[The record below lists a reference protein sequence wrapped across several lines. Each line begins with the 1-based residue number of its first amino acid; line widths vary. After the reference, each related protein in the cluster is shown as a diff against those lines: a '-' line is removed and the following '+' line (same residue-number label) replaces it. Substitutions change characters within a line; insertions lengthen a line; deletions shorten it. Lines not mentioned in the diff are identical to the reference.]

1 MSTSNYQNKNPL
13 GKLLRIAVCFLVAL
27 LLNFNLQAQTTVQIG
42 TGNTFPSNTLYSPV
56 YRFSA
61 TSTTTH
67 CRGNILYTA
76 AEMSAAGIPAG
87 ATITKIAFNKGNTA
101 NFVTPA
107 SNYNMLMANT
117 SNTSL
122 ASGLAWTSILNTHN
136 QVFQSSSFN
145 IPNTIG
151 WVDWVLT
158 TPFNYT
164 GGALEIAYEM
174 QMTGNGGATDKFLWE
189 YSGTSGSSASLIVGA
204 TGSSYPA
211 TLTGAVADYKNR
223 PNIQITFT
231 SGPCT
236 VPPTPGS
243 ASAAPSSGLCLGNNV
258 VLSLTGNSLGTG
270 QTYQWQEST
279 TIGGPYTNIG
289 ASSNSSVLNILASTT
304 KYYQCEVTCSGNSQL
319 STPVLVTVN
328 PSFPGGNY
336 TINSAL
342 PTSGSNFQTFNDFKN
357 ALNCGIAGAIVV
369 NVVAG
374 SGPYNEQVEFGEITG
389 VSSVNTITINGNGNV
404 LTYGATVSTAPGT
417 LVLNGTDYMTVNNL
431 TVEGTGTTYALVCHL
446 WNNAD
451 NNTFSNCTFNAP
463 VNGTS
468 TSMVPFS
475 ISGSATSGTA
485 SGNSGINNVI
495 TGCTMFSGYYNTAI
509 VGNSSLPSTGNQ
521 VINCN
526 ILDQYNYATYFLYQN
541 GLVFRGNTLSRP
553 TRTNLSTYYGIYLS
567 TGNTNA
573 LVERNKIRNTFA
585 TNPTSTSIQYSIY
598 CTIDATLG
606 NENKFSNNVISDIN
620 SNGTVYGFYMS
631 GSDYWKAYHN
641 TISLDD
647 ASSTATGTTY
657 GFYCTGSL
665 AYDVRN
671 NIVSISRGGTGTK
684 YDVYYSNPSA
694 ATSDY
699 NDLYMNASA
708 GTNNIGY
715 NGTAY
720 TTLAAWQSGSGKDA
734 NSVSV
739 DPLYVAPGTYD
750 YTPSNGLVN
759 DAGTPVGVT
768 DDINGAPRSLTSP
781 DMGAYEFSLG
791 GLDAG
796 ITWFTPTSPSSPG
809 LKTIT
814 VNIDN
819 TQAQTINS
827 IQLSYSDGGAPV
839 VQTFTGLGLTSG
851 NNTNLSFTTQYNL
864 VSSVTMT
871 VNILAVNGGADATS
885 GNNTDS
891 YYLCLAPSGTYTI
904 NSALPTSGS
913 NFQTFD
919 DAIQALSCGITG
931 PVVFNVVA
939 GSGPYN
945 EQVVIPEISGASS
958 VNTIT
963 FNGNGN
969 TLSFNGVV
977 SNPNT
982 LALNGADYITFDS
995 LNIEATNGTY
1005 GIACHLYGGADSNT
1019 FSKCTFTTSITGT
1032 TTVLAALVVNGSATT
1047 STTTGLSGSGNVFSD
1062 CEMIGGYYGTVITGL
1077 TTSPYNLDNQIINS
1091 TIRDFYFY
1099 GIYHSYCRNTIVSN
1113 NIIERPNR
1121 ASTSTTYGIY
1131 MSTSS
1136 YNILVEKNRIRKLFD
1151 AIPSSTSTAYC
1162 MYNTA
1167 SGAAGFENKWINN
1180 LVYDIESS
1188 GALYGLYCPSYNYVH
1203 IYHNT
1208 ISFDD
1213 AGATGTTSTYGIY
1226 AYGTS
1231 TEVKNNIISITRGGT
1246 GTKYCL
1252 YFGTNTAVASNNNDL
1267 YINAPS
1273 GSNNIGYSSGAH
1285 ATFANWQAANGGAWD
1300 QNSQSVNPNFAN
1312 IALENYKPTNV
1323 ALDNIGAALGVTD
1336 DITGAL
1342 RNMTTPDPG
1351 AYEFAAAN
1359 KDIGVSAFIG
1369 PNPDGCFTNAETIV
1383 VEIKNFGVQN
1393 LDFSIDP
1400 VTVNCVITGPV
1411 NTTVSA
1417 TLSSGTL
1424 ASGATM
1430 NVSLAPTV
1438 DGTANGTY
1446 TLNASTSMTS
1456 DGNSSNDAFPAVTL
1470 TVGPVAGTASS
1481 SVSNL
1486 CVSGDPVL
1494 SLNGPYGGDIQWQ
1507 QSTVSATGPWTNVGT
1522 NDSTYTPGTV
1532 TQSTWYQALTVCNS
1546 NTATSNVVAV
1556 TVNNPQINSLVPG
1569 TRCGYGPVTL
1579 GINANMGTTGN
1590 WYTNS
1595 SGGTPIATG
1604 TTYTTP
1610 NLNTTTT
1617 YYVSPSSGGANGL
1630 TIPGDGDWD
1639 HVTSSGSYQ
1648 TTLITGSFMI
1658 LTVTQPFTLES
1669 FDIYPSAALGT
1680 AFGIEARTT
1689 SASGPMFESYS
1700 GNTTVVNSGTPTV
1713 AQTVNVNW
1721 VLPIGTYYIGF
1732 VGTNPNSWRSGSATH
1747 SLPWVL
1753 PGYASLDYDLTPNY
1767 QYYFYNLKISTGCE
1781 GVRVPITATVT
1792 APPALSVTTPDPTL
1806 CPGGTTTVNVSSIND
1821 PSYTYSWT
1829 SNPSGFTASGTGPHN
1844 VSPTITT
1851 QYIVTAT
1858 DNTVGPNAGC
1868 VAVDSVEIVTGATLT
1883 AGTVTSSD
1891 TAFCVDG
1898 IPTLSV
1904 TGADGGTIQWQ
1915 QSTVS
1920 ASGPWTNV
1928 GTDDVVYAPGSVTQT
1943 TWYQVM
1949 VHCQSSQVY
1958 SNVVQVTVNNPQI
1971 SNSNGDTRCGPG
1983 TVTLSAT
1990 PSSGTVNWFTQPTGG
2005 TAIATGNT
2013 YSPNI
2018 SSTTTYYASAST
2030 GGGTESAARPTYLTT
2045 ANTRGNGWGLVFDVV
2060 NSPIVLQS
2068 VTVYSVTTG
2077 GTMSVDLTDNN
2088 GVVLQT
2094 AGPFTYPAGSV
2105 SSPVPVVLPVNFT
2118 VPVGTG
2124 YRILSASTSGGNLI
2138 RETTGISGTWPYTS
2152 ASSNVV
2158 VTSGYIS
2165 GVTTSTYYWFY
2176 DWQVSA
2182 GCEGTRVPVVATV
2195 NPSPVVNIS
2204 VQYPTICTGQSAT
2217 LTATSSN
2224 PDYTYNWTPGGSG
2237 ASIVVAPG
2245 TTTTYTLNA
2254 IDNTA
2259 GPYSQCTA
2267 IATQL
2272 VSVVSANPPIPIAN
2286 SGGDVCLGNDIF
2298 LSGDNAEPGQM
2309 SGNTYFWTGPNSF
2322 TSSLQYP
2329 SISNPGVTYSGIYNV
2344 IVTNQYG
2351 CTESA
2356 STSLNVNPNP
2366 SVTIDS
2372 VVNVSCAGGSDGII
2386 YVTAS
2391 GGLAP
2396 YSFTSDFVNF
2406 NSTGVMSNLPTGAS
2420 TVYIADGNACQA
2432 QVVGNLTA
2440 ISTAP
2445 PSQSVVVTPTII
2457 GMPAYACAGTTAN
2470 LSIPAVA
2477 GATKY
2482 IWDGPFGTFFNG
2494 NPMNQS
2500 PYTTTTPNVQ
2510 ITFSSST
2517 SSFVSIG
2524 VQAAN
2529 GCGASLRKIQKV
2541 RYQISTPKEITGA
2554 TTMCANTNGTYTIAP
2569 VTDATGYQWMI
2580 TGNATVVPS
2589 GTSVTVFFGPS
2600 WNGGNL
2606 CVAAKTPC
2614 YTTAYKCM
2622 YISKSASALNAITGP
2637 LSSCPNEVQTF
2648 SITPCTGAASYNWTL
2663 PAGATGSSSTNSIT
2677 ATFGP
2682 TFTQGGNICVSVT
2695 SICGVTSAPKC
2706 RTVAQ
2711 GLPSVPTS
2719 ISGITNGL
2727 CNQSVNY
2734 TVPSSPGVTYN
2745 WTAPGTI
2752 SGNGNSSVN
2761 VTYGAFTT
2769 GQLCVTASNS
2779 CGTSA
2784 SRCIPLKGSPNSP
2797 IGLTAIPASWC
2808 ANTQGIEFTADL
2820 GNTTG
2825 SYTLSWGYPSSPTAT
2840 YVAGGGNSNALT
2852 LDWGTGNGSVV
2863 VNASNGCGTGS
2874 KAFAVT
2880 IGCKEG
2886 ELASAN
2892 KLNVYPNPTA
2902 GVLNVEYTAEKGTAQ
2917 VTVLDL
2923 SGRVVMTQTHAN
2935 AAGQNTLQ
2943 LDLSKV
2949 AKGAYM
2955 LNVQTNGSNNQVRVV
2970 VE

>member
-1 MSTSNYQNKNPL
+1 MS
-13 GKLLRIAVCFLVAL
+13 FLIAL
-27 LLNFNLQAQTTVQIG
+27 LFAFNVQAQTTVTIG
-42 TGNTFPSNTLYSPV
+42 AGSQSGTQSNSASGDCGPMYRSTNSSNFVYSRHHYLFTQSEIAV
-56 YRFSA
+56 
-61 TSTTTH
+61 
-67 CRGNILYTA
+67 
-76 AEMSAAGIPAG
+76 AGIPSG
-87 ATITKIAFNKGNTA
+87 NQITK
-101 NFVTPA
+101 
-107 SNYNMLMANT
+107 
-117 SNTSL
+117 
-122 ASGLAWTSILNTHN
+122 LAWFN
-136 QVFQSSSFN
+136 QNGAGTNSPCVFQVWMKNSSLTDVGAGGQLWSN
-145 IPNTIG
+145 LTSGSTLVYNNSAHTVPATVG
-151 WVDWVLT
+151 WHDVVLS
-158 TPFNYT
+158 TPFTYT
-164 GGALEIAYEM
+164 GGAIEISV
-174 QMTGNGGATDKFLWE
+174 NFDI
-189 YSGTSGSSASLIVGA
+189 SSGSSPYTTAGFSWNKDPISGRTLSYV
-204 TGSSYPA
+204 GSSAPGT
-211 TLTGAVADYKNR
+211 TL
-223 PNIQITFT
+223 PNLRTVRAQIQMTYQ
-231 SGPCT
+231 SGVPCT
-236 VPPTPGS
+236 VPPTPGV
-243 ASAAPSSGLCLGNNV
+243 AAAAPSSGLCLGNNV

-289 ASSNSSVLNILASTT
+289 ASSNSSVLNILASST
-304 KYYQCEVTCSGNSQL
+304 KYYQCEVTCSGNSQI

-342 PTSGSNFQTFNDFKN
+342 PTGGSNFQTFNDFKN

-431 TVEGTGTTYALVCHL
+431 TVEGTGATYALVCHL
-446 WNNAD
+446 WNDAD

-463 VNGTS
+463 ANGTS
-468 TSMVPFS
+468 TTMVPFS
-475 ISGSATSGTA
+475 ISGSATSGTT
-485 SGNSGINNVI
+485 SGNSGINNII
-495 TGCTMFSGYYNTAI
+495 TGCTMFSGYYNTTI
-509 VGNSSLPSTGNQ
+509 VGNSSTPATGNQ

-526 ILDQYNYATYFLYQN
+526 ILDQYFYGIYCLYQD
-541 GLVFRGNTLSRP
+541 GVVIRGNTLSRP
-553 TRTNLSTYYGIYLS
+553 TRTSLSTYYGIYIS
-567 TGNTNA
+567 TGNSNV
-573 LVERNKIRNTFA
+573 LVEKNKIRNTFA
-585 TNPTSTSIQYSIY
+585 TNPASTSIQYSIY
-598 CTIDATLG
+598 CTVDASIG
-606 NENKFSNNVISDIN
+606 NENKFYNNLISDIN

-631 GSDYWKAYHN
+631 GSDYWQAYHN

-657 GFYCTGSL
+657 GFYCTGTL
-665 AYDVRN
+665 GYDIKN
-671 NIVSISRGGTGTK
+671 NIVTISRGGTGTK
-684 YDVYYSNPSA
+684 YNVYYSNPAA

-699 NDLYMNASA
+699 NDLYMNAA
-708 GTNNIGY
+708 TGTNYIGY
-715 NGTAY
+715 NGSAHA
-720 TTLAAWQSGSGKDA
+720 TLAAWQSASGKDA
-734 NSVSV
+734 NSISE

-750 YTPSNGLVN
+750 YTPNNGLVN
-759 DAGTPVGVT
+759 DEGTPVGVT

-781 DMGAYEFSLG
+781 DLGAYEFSLG

-796 ITWFTPTSPSSPG
+796 ITWFTPTSPTSPG

-827 IQLSYSDGGAPV
+827 IQLSYSDGGPAV
-839 VQTFTGLGLTSG
+839 IQTFTGLGLTSG

-864 VSSVTMT
+864 TSSVTMT
-871 VNILAVNGGADATS
+871 VNILAVNGGVDATP

-913 NFQTFD
+913 NYQTFT
-919 DAIQALSCGITG
+919 DAVQALSCGITG

-945 EQVVIPEISGASS
+945 EQIIIPEISGASS

-969 TLSFNGVV
+969 TLTFSGNVG
-977 SNPNT
+977 NPNT
-982 LALNGADYITFDS
+982 LALNGADFMIFDS
-995 LNIEATNGTY
+995 LNIEATNSTNY
-1005 GIACHLYGGADSNT
+1005 AIACHLYSGADSNT
-1019 FSKCTFTTSITGT
+1019 FTKCSFISTITGSS
-1032 TTVLAALVVNGSATT
+1032 TVMAAFVINGSSANATG
-1047 STTTGLSGSGNVFSD
+1047 TGNSGNGNIVD
-1062 CEMIGGYYGTVITGL
+1062 GCEMIGGYYNTVISGS
-1077 TTSPYNLDNQIINS
+1077 TTSPFNEGNQILNS
-1091 TIRDFYFY
+1091 TVQDFYSY
-1099 GIYHSYCRNTIVSN
+1099 GIYNTYARGTIVRN
-1113 NIIERPNR
+1113 NIVERPNR
-1121 ASTSTTYGIY
+1121 TNSGTAYCIY
-1131 MSTSS
+1131 MSSSS
-1136 YNILVEKNRIRKLFD
+1136 YNVTVEKNRIRRIFD
-1151 AIPSSTSTAYC
+1151 AQTSSTSTAYC
-1162 MYNTA
+1162 MYNGA

-1188 GALYGLYCPSYNYVH
+1188 GSLYGMYCPSYNFVH
-1203 IYHNT
+1203 VYHNT

-1213 AGATGTTSTYGIY
+1213 ATASGTTSTYGIY

-1252 YFGTNTAVASNNNDL
+1252 YFSTNTAVVSNNNDL
-1267 YINAPS
+1267 YMNAPT

-1300 QNSQSVNPNFAN
+1300 QNSQNVDPSFAN
-1312 IALENYKPTNV
+1312 IALDDYKPTNV
-1323 ALDNIGAALGVTD
+1323 SINDIGAPLGVTD
-1336 DITGAL
+1336 DIAGAL
-1342 RNMTTPDPG
+1342 RSVSTPDPG
-1351 AYEFAAAN
+1351 AYEFTVAA
-1359 KDIGVSAFIG
+1359 KDVGVTAFVG
-1369 PNPDGCFTNAETIV
+1369 PNPDGCFTNAETIE
-1383 VEIKNFGVQN
+1383 VEIKNLGVQTI
-1393 LDFSIDP
+1393 DFSVDP

-1430 NVSLAPTV
+1430 NVSLSPTV

-1446 TLNASTSMTS
+1446 TLNASTSMVS
-1456 DGNSSNDAFPAVTL
+1456 DGNNTNDALPAISI
-1470 TVGPVAGTASS
+1470 TVGPIAGVASI
-1481 SVSNL
+1481 SVSSL
-1486 CVSGDPVL
+1486 CISGDPVL
-1494 SLNGPYGGDIQWQ
+1494 SLTGHYGGDIQWQ
-1507 QSTVSATGPWTNVGT
+1507 ESTVSATGPWTNVGT

-1546 NTATSNVVAV
+1546 NTTTSNVVAV
-1556 TVNNPQINSLVPG
+1556 TVNNPQILSTAG
-1569 TRCGYGPVTL
+1569 DTRCGLGSVTL
-1579 GINANMGTTGN
+1579 SATPSSGTIN
-1590 WYTNS
+1590 WYDVPT
-1595 SGGTPIATG
+1595 GGTSIATG
-1604 TTYTTP
+1604 NTYSPTVSA
-1610 NLNTTTT
+1610 TTT
-1617 YYVSPSSGGANGL
+1617 YYAAASEGGGVVSVGAPNNG
-1630 TIPGDGDWD
+1630 
-1639 HVTSSGSYQ
+1639 Q
-1648 TTLITGSFMI
+1648 TTGYTLEAGLFFDVATAFTLQGVYVYPVGTGAGTVDIALKNSADVNILTTTVNLVGAAAPGIKTFVPLNWNISPGVNYSLVMLQRTGSVASLVRDPAANITGGGFPFSISGI
-1658 LTVTQPFTLES
+1658 LSITS
-1669 FDIYPSAALGT
+1669 GKCCPSASS
-1680 AFGIEARTT
+1680 T
-1689 SASGPMFESYS
+1689 SY
-1700 GNTTVVNSGTPTV
+1700 
-1713 AQTVNVNW
+1713 
-1721 VLPIGTYYIGF
+1721 
-1732 VGTNPNSWRSGSATH
+1732 
-1747 SLPWVL
+1747 
-1753 PGYASLDYDLTPNY
+1753 
-1767 QYYFYNLKISTGCE
+1767 YYFYDWQVVTGCE
-1781 GVRVPITATVT
+1781 GTRVPVTATVT
-1792 APPALSVTTPDPTL
+1792 PPPTINVNTIDPAV
-1806 CPGGTTTVNVSSIND
+1806 CPGSSTSVYVNSTND
-1821 PSYTYSWT
+1821 PDYTYSWT
-1829 SNPSGFTASGTGPHN
+1829 SNPSGFTASGAGPHS
-1844 VSPTITT
+1844 VSPIVTT

-1868 VAVDSVEIVTGATLT
+1868 VAVDSVEVITGATLT
-1883 AGTVTSSD
+1883 AGTVASSD

-1904 TGADGGTIQWQ
+1904 TGADGGAIQWQ

-1920 ASGPWTNV
+1920 ATGPWTNV
-1928 GTDDVVYAPGSVTQT
+1928 GTDDVVYAPGTVTQT

-1958 SNVVQVTVNNPQI
+1958 SNVVQITVNNPQI
-1971 SNSNGDTRCGPG
+1971 SSSNGDTRCGPG
-1983 TVTLSAT
+1983 TVNLTASA
-1990 PSSGTVNWFTQPTGG
+1990 SSGTVKWYSQSTGG

-2030 GGGTESAARPTYLTT
+2030 GGGTESAARPTYSATP
-2045 ANTRGNGWGLVFDVV
+2045 NTNGNGWGLVFNVV
-2060 NSPIVLQS
+2060 NNPIVLQS
-2068 VTVYSVTTG
+2068 VTIFSVGAG
-2077 GTMSVDLTDNN
+2077 GTISVDLTDNT
-2088 GVVLQT
+2088 GTVIST

-2105 SSPVPVVLPVNFT
+2105 ASPVPVVLPVNFT
-2118 VPVGTG
+2118 VPVGTA
-2124 YRILSASTSGGNLI
+2124 YRILSASMSAGNII
-2138 RETTGISGTWPYTS
+2138 RETGMSGTWPYTS
-2152 ASSNVV
+2152 ASGNVV

-2165 GVTTSTYYWFY
+2165 GVTLSTYYWFY

-2195 NPSPVVNIS
+2195 NPAPVVNIA

-2217 LTATSSN
+2217 LTASSSN
-2224 PDYTYNWTPGGSG
+2224 PDYTYTWTPGGSG

-2267 IATQL
+2267 IVTQL
-2272 VSVVSANPPIPIAN
+2272 VSVVNANAPIPVAG

-2298 LSGDNAEPGQM
+2298 LSADNVEPSQLT
-2309 SGNTYFWTGPNSF
+2309 GNSFEWTGPNSF

-2329 SISNPGVTYSGIYNV
+2329 SISSPSASYSGTYNV

-2351 CTESA
+2351 CTEAA
-2356 STSLNVNPNP
+2356 STSLNVNSNP
-2366 SVTIDS
+2366 TLNIDS
-2372 VVNVSCAGGSDGII
+2372 VKNISCAGGSDGIL
-2386 YVTAS
+2386 YVSAS

-2396 YSFTSDFVNF
+2396 YSYTSDFINF
-2406 NSTGVMSNLPTGAS
+2406 NSTGVMGNLATGAT
-2420 TVYIADGNACQA
+2420 TVYASDGNGCQA
-2432 QVVGNLTA
+2432 QIVGNLTA

-2457 GMPAYACAGTTAN
+2457 GMPAYACPGTTAN

-2500 PYTTTTPNVQ
+2500 PYTTTTPSVQ

-2580 TGNATVVPS
+2580 TGNATVVPN
-2589 GTSVTVFFGPS
+2589 GTSVVVFFGPG

-2622 YISKSASALNAITGP
+2622 YISKSASALNAISGTFNA
-2637 LSSCPNEVQTF
+2637 CPNEVQ
-2648 SITPCTGAASYNWTL
+2648 SYSVPPSTGAASYNWTL

-2682 TFTQGGNICVSVT
+2682 TFTHGGNICVSVT

-2706 RTVAQ
+2706 KTIAT
-2711 GLPSVPTS
+2711 GLPSTPTS
-2719 ISGITNGL
+2719 VSGITNGL

-2734 TVPSSPGVTYN
+2734 TVPSSPGITYN
-2745 WTAPGTI
+2745 WTAPGSI

-2761 VTYGAFTT
+2761 VTYGALTT

-2784 SRCIPLKGSPNSP
+2784 ARCIPLKGSPNSP

-2808 ANTQGIEFTADL
+2808 ANTQGIEFTADI

-2902 GVLNVEYTAEKGTAQ
+2902 GVLNVEYTAEKGNAQ

-2923 SGRVVMTQTHAN
+2923 SGRVVMTQTQAN
-2935 AAGQNTLQ
+2935 VTGQNTLQ